1 MIKSESRVR
10 STDGYAS
17 LTSASIDLS
26 GRTTE
31 RRSLEAHGGGLS
43 CEEVLVVDDR
53 SALSPAQAVENRLS
67 RLLKEASMPISHLQ
81 MRGMLR
87 AR

>member
-10 STDGYAS
+10 HTDGYAS
-17 LTSASIDLS
+17 LTTPIDLS
-26 GRTTE
+26 VRTAE
-31 RRSLEAHGGGLS
+31 RRSIEPHSGAFS

-67 RLLKEASMPISHLQ
+67 RMLKEASMPISHLQ